1 MNYLQ
6 LLERSEEE
14 RNEALLSLDLN
25 RIKVYCI
32 KFGLFIP
39 ENDHIFLESV
49 HKAILQVRDASMEQK
64 EKSRRWLRENGVS
77 LDYSFMS

>member
-39 ENDHIFLESV
+39 ENDHIFLENV